1 MKYAELNKRFTEVV
15 AGYMAKGYVINTA
28 TMDGSQGEIAKVD
41 LTDGREI
48 LRVRLKSLGYESAK
62 LKDGHYFYGE
72 GVVLTVGRADSKVVP
87 NSHNTW
93 QTLWDNECE
102 VIFEEKW
109 YRAGRDNSWLVTR
122 EEAIENCR
130 KSCER
135 YERNNTYEDRFGYKE
150 LGEKASR
157 IVLDFVKRQP
167 RCKTAKLADVKVRKY
182 NGKKFVVEY
191 KNHRWELA

>member
-1 MKYAELNKRFTEVV
+1 MKYAELNRRFTEMV
-15 AGYMAKGYVINTA
+15 AGYMAKGYIINTA

-41 LTDGREI
+41 LTDGKEI
-48 LRVRLKSLGYESAK
+48 LRVRLKSFYEHERIE
-62 LKDGHYFYGE
+62 DGHYFYGE
-72 GVVLTVGRADSKVVP
+72 GIVLTVGRADPKVKP
-87 NSHNTW
+87 HSHDTW
-93 QTLWDNECE
+93 QTLWDGNCE

-122 EEAIENCR
+122 EEAIENFR

-135 YERNNTYEDRFGYKE
+135 CERNSTHEDRYGYKE
-150 LGEKASR
+150 LDERASR
-157 IVLDFVKRQP
+157 IVLDFVRRQP
-167 RCKTAKLADVKVRKY
+167 RCKTAKLADIKVRKY